1 MNSNILSAREDRT
14 KFKRILA
21 ATILRFHN
29 EFFAIIE
36 NKPSS
41 KYKYAT
47 YHPFNQSILLVLT
60 DIGYAMSTFWKWQKE
75 VLAGFKEKNWLGVR
89 ISKSRP
95 QNLIRQKL

>member
-14 KFKRILA
+14 KFKLILA
-21 ATILRFHN
+21 GNIIRFHN

-41 KYKYAT
+41 KYKYTT
-47 YHPFNQSILLVLT
+47 YHLINKNILLVLT

-75 VLAGFKEKNWLGVR
+75 VLAGLKEKNWFVVR
-89 ISKSRP
+89 IYQSQDRK
-95 QNLIRQKL
+95 I